1 MGVTDREWGWEMW
14 SAIERSCRTTYGYS
28 SLDNADRPGSFT
40 DGEESFFFAE
50 TVKYAYLLLKDD
62 KLVDLTKKVFN
73 TEAHPLDVFSCVC
86 FNPVKL
92 SPHTPIRQ
100 KATTHSNN
108 KHRKCT

>member
-1 MGVTDREWGWEMW
+1 MERHRE
-14 SAIERSCRTTYGYS
+14 ARVARPTGYS

-73 TEAHPLDVFSCVC
+73 TEAHPLDVFSRVC
-86 FNPVKL
+86 FNPMKL
-92 SPHTPIRQ
+92 SSLAPI
-100 KATTHSNN
+100 HSG
-108 KHRKCT
+108 KDEE